1 MPPFLNK
8 VADVRAMGA
17 ACVCARRVRFF
28 ERERERERESM
39 GGDVCSQCACA
50 GRVICAAV
58 EKGLG
63 DTQLERWRGTRP
75 ERDARTA
82 GWRRGGLNYK
92 RESERK
98 RKKRKKQ

>member
-8 VADVRAMGA
+8 VADVRATGR
-17 ACVCARRVRFF
+17 VCER

-50 GRVICAAV
+50 DSDLCCGGRGA
-58 EKGLG
+58 G

-75 ERDARTA
+75 ERKDSWLAV
-82 GWRRGGLNYK
+82 GGL
-92 RESERK
+92 ES
-98 RKKRKKQ
+98 